1 MKKLLYALCLLLT
14 LAACHL
20 PKDAKP
26 LVARWSSAMP
36 ASHEEQADGRRGA
49 TADTMAL
56 PAALPDRPE
65 QILRRAGYTVS
76 YNRATLL
83 PNWVAWHLTAAHTEG
98 PYKRQ
103 GIAFSA
109 DDEVP
114 EPRADTY
121 DYQRSGY
128 DRGHM
133 CPSADNRWSQ
143 EAQRDCFLLTNICPQ
158 LHALNDGD
166 WRILEEQCRSWARRW
181 GDLYIVCGPVLT
193 RQRHRRIGQHR
204 VTVPE
209 AFFKVIVCLN
219 GTPRGIGFIYR
230 NERGRH
236 PQAEYVNSI
245 DEVERIT
252 GIDFFASLPDDV
264 EDQVERTARLADWQQ
279 SRQ

>member
-1 MKKLLYALCLLLT
+1 MRNLLYVLCLSLT
-14 LAACHL
+14 LAACNL
-20 PKDAKP
+20 PKNVKP
-26 LVARWSSAMP
+26 LVSRWGAAQSVST
-36 ASHEEQADGRRGA
+36 EKQADDRQE
-49 TADTMAL
+49 TTVDTMPL
-56 PAALPDRPE
+56 PAALADRPE
-65 QILRRAGYTVS
+65 QILERTGYTVS
-76 YNRATLL
+76 YNKDTRL

-98 PYKRQ
+98 PYKRK

-166 WRILEEQCRSWARRW
+166 WRILEEQCRSWARQL
-181 GDLYIVCGPVLT
+181 GDLYIVCGPILT

-209 AFFKVIVCLN
+209 AFFKVIVCLS

-279 SRQ
+279 SL

>member
-1 MKKLLYALCLLLT
+1 MSS
-14 LAACHL
+14 
-20 PKDAKP
+20 
-26 LVARWSSAMP
+26 RWWLGGVP
-36 ASHEEQADGRRGA
+36 PCRPVLEEQADGRQET

-56 PAALPDRPE
+56 PTALTDRPE
-65 QILRRAGYTVS
+65 QILKRAGYTAS
-76 YNRATLL
+76 YNRDTRL

-158 LHALNDGD
+158 APCT
-166 WRILEEQCRSWARRW
+166 QRR
-181 GDLYIVCGPVLT
+181 
-193 RQRHRRIGQHR
+193 
-204 VTVPE
+204 
-209 AFFKVIVCLN
+209 
-219 GTPRGIGFIYR
+219 
-230 NERGRH
+230 
-236 PQAEYVNSI
+236 
-245 DEVERIT
+245 
-252 GIDFFASLPDDV
+252 
-264 EDQVERTARLADWQQ
+264 RLAHLGGAVP
-279 SRQ
+279 

>member
-1 MKKLLYALCLLLT
+1 
-14 LAACHL
+14 
-20 PKDAKP
+20 
-26 LVARWSSAMP
+26 
-36 ASHEEQADGRRGA
+36 
-49 TADTMAL
+49 
-56 PAALPDRPE
+56 
-65 QILRRAGYTVS
+65 
-76 YNRATLL
+76 
-83 PNWVAWHLTAAHTEG
+83 
-98 PYKRQ
+98 
-103 GIAFSA
+103 
-109 DDEVP
+109 
-114 EPRADTY
+114 
-121 DYQRSGY
+121 
-128 DRGHM
+128 M

-166 WRILEEQCRSWARRW
+166 WRILEEQCRSWARQW

-193 RQRHRRIGQHR
+193 HQRHRRIGQHR

-264 EDQVERTARLADWQQ
+264 EDQVERTARLADWQ
-279 SRQ
+279 